1 MGWRA
6 MTEVPAAIA
15 AAPVAPVASPAPS
28 GMQAAEAKGFVRNM
42 SWSSLATVAR
52 IVIAGGALAVISR
65 LVTPAEMGLYGIGW
79 AGASFGYTISMSG
92 AAQAIIAL
100 PQMERAHIGAAQFLS
115 LLIGA
120 LTTGVLLLIV
130 PLAEN
135 FYRSAAVGH
144 AVMIGALFVP
154 AMCLGAV
161 DIARA
166 QKALQFSRLAVVQT
180 VAMLLAAVTALTL
193 ALAGQG
199 LIALFALQGLI
210 GFFVFVVSRFSSP
223 SPGFYRFGWRHLS
236 DIWSIGLHLSLGSLT
251 GAVWQNLPQLVLG
264 KVASVDV
271 VGLFVFCSRIVQL
284 VFTQL
289 SGMINTVIYPTF
301 ARLRDDPAQ
310 VGASFLQTVRLTF
323 FCLNMPLL
331 LLAAAPVSFLK
342 TYGGGQWAAGGVVL
356 FYLALAQMTLALGAN
371 VFPTFAAL
379 GKPSVAWRWNLFI
392 ALVQGAAILVAAPF
406 GIVAIVQALALTAW
420 VMPLAVWWL
429 SKVALF
435 RMRDY
440 ARNMLPILLALVL
453 AIAAG
458 RLVEAAFDLPA
469 LVRLGLAGVAAMGV
483 YGATAV
489 LADGELRRTVLNAVR
504 TRGLRRSVAPVTTER
519 P

>member
-1 MGWRA
+1 MTDMPATATAPMAGSAARA
-6 MTEVPAAIA
+6 GPAA
-15 AAPVAPVASPAPS
+15 PK

-42 SWSSLATVAR
+42 SWSSLATIAR
-52 IVIAGGALAVISR
+52 IVIAGGALAIISR

-79 AGASFGYTISMSG
+79 AGASFGYTISMNG

-100 PQMERAHIGAAQFLS
+100 PQMERAHVGAAQFLS
-115 LLIGA
+115 LLISA
-120 LTTGVLLLIV
+120 VTTGILLLIA
-130 PLAEN
+130 PYAES
-135 FYRSAAVGH
+135 FYRSADVGH
-144 AVMIGALFVP
+144 AVVIGALFVP

-161 DIARA
+161 DIARG
-166 QKALQFSRLAVVQT
+166 QKELQFSSLAIVQT
-180 VAMLLAAVTALTL
+180 AAMLLAAITALVL
-193 ALAGQG
+193 ALIGQG

-210 GFFVFVVSRFSSP
+210 GFFVFLVSRLRNP
-223 SPGFYRFGWRHLS
+223 SPGFHRFGWRHLS

-251 GAVWQNLPQLVLG
+251 GAVWQSLPQLVLG
-264 KVASVDV
+264 KVASVEV

-310 VGASFLQTVRLTF
+310 VGASFLQTVRLTY

-331 LLAAAPVSFLK
+331 VLAAAPASFLR
-342 TYGGGQWAAGGVVL
+342 TYGGSQWAAGDVVL

-392 ALVQGAAILVAAPF
+392 ALVQGVAIIVAAPS
-406 GIVAIVQALALTAW
+406 GIVTMVQGLALTAW

-440 ARNMLPILLALVL
+440 ARNMVPILLALVF

-458 RLVEAAFDLPA
+458 RLVEALLDVPA
-469 LVRLGLAGVAAMGV
+469 IIRLGLSAVAAISV

-489 LADGELRRTVLNAVR
+489 LTDGELRRTVAGFVR
-504 TRGLRRSVAPVTTER
+504 KRRLRRSTAPVTTEQ